1 MRARLAFVSLF
12 STLVFACGGTDD
24 SGLFSGSDAGI
35 GGGTSGGTSGTG
47 ATGGTSGAATGGG
60 GTGGGV
66 TGGSPGS
73 GGANTGG
80 AATGGAP
87 GTGGATGGGPATGGT
102 PGTGGVG
109 AGGVGTGG
117 AGTGGV
123 VGIGGASSGGTG
135 GVTTGPSC
143 VGKCGSTQGQ
153 PLPAGGQCFCD
164 AVCIG
169 MGDCCPNWSAVC
181 NAFVGKE
188 VNCGDN
194 KCKTAN
200 EYCCQQYS
208 SSSDAYTPKCQ
219 SKSDSCAGPHI
230 FCDDPSDCGAG
241 QVCCGSLNG
250 SGNFIA
256 IATCRGS
263 GDCRADQERVVFC
276 GGSPSVCPSGKKC
289 ESMSFLAKYNLPQYN
304 VCQ

>member
-1 MRARLAFVSLF
+1 MRARLTFVSLL
-12 STLVFACGGTDD
+12 SMAVFACGGTDD
-24 SGLFSGSDAGI
+24 SGLFTGSDAGL
-35 GGGTSGGTSGTG
+35 GGGASGGTSGTG
-47 ATGGTSGAATGGG
+47 ATGGASGAATGGN
-60 GTGGGV
+60 GTGGGA
-66 TGGSPGS
+66 TGGAPGT

-80 AATGGAP
+80 AASGGTP

-109 AGGVGTGG
+109 IGG
-117 AGTGGV
+117 AGTGGI
-123 VGIGGASSGGTG
+123 VGTGGAATGGTG
-135 GVTTGPSC
+135 GVTAGPSC
-143 VGKCGSTQGQ
+143 VGKCGSNQGQ
-153 PLPAGGQCFCD
+153 PLPGGGTCFCD

-208 SSSDAYTPKCQ
+208 GSTDSYTPKCQ
-219 SKSDSCAGPHI
+219 SKSSSCVGPDI
-230 FCDDPSDCGAG
+230 YCDDPSDCTSG
-241 QVCCGSLNG
+241 QICCGSLS
-250 SGNFIA
+250 SGGTFIT

-263 GDCRADQERVVFC
+263 GDCRADQDRVVFC

-289 ESMSFLAKYNLPQYN
+289 ESMSFLAKYNMPQYN